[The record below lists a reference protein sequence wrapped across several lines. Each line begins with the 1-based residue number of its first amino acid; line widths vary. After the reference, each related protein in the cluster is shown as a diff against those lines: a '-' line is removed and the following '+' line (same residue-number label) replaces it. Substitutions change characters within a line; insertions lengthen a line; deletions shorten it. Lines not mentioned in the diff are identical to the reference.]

1 VASPLTDADVR
12 RVAELA
18 RLTLSPDDV
27 ALFTVQLGS
36 ILAYADQIN
45 QADTSAVAPTSHPLA
60 AESTFRDD
68 EPRPCM
74 DRERAL
80 ANAPDS
86 GAGLFKVP
94 KVL

>member
-1 VASPLTDADVR
+1 MTDADVR

-45 QADTSAVAPTSHPLA
+45 EADTSAVAPTSHPLA

>member
-1 VASPLTDADVR
+1 MTDADVR

-45 QADTSAVAPTSHPLA
+45 EADTSAVAPTSHPLA

-80 ANAPDS
+80 GNAPDS

>member
-1 VASPLTDADVR
+1 MTDADVR